1 MIGPVR
7 QVNLNFD
14 QSGRS
19 KGTAS
24 VVFARKN
31 DAVRSVEKLRNITLD
46 GMFNF
51 NCMTSLFKIILFN
64 QSNFIFII
72 FIQYHRP

>member
-31 DAVRSVEKLRNITLD
+31 DAVRSVDKLRNITLD
-46 GMFNF
+46 GRCNY
-51 NCMTSLFKIILFN
+51 LIIL
-64 QSNFIFII
+64 II
-72 FIQYHRP
+72 LLLEIKLILMFFFYLI